1 MATPMI
7 VQTAE
12 HQPLNKR
19 QRDETDV
26 QAISQTTRKRSRLQR
41 HAEPDHVSQSR
52 TTETEDLNPSVI
64 SDVTGLDPVDVTEHQ
79 VLPPELRHLADQY
92 EFFTMSI
99 LSSARIESRVRN
111 LLARVQKFNFADTKA
126 KPGIVIL
133 HAKADVASK
142 LCSIVEVAKKQIT
155 MEKGKWWQYTKLHGE
170 LLELKPR
177 RIECT
182 RGIKTTS
189 QRGKVPAAG
198 GIDSPK
204 ATNGSRKD
212 SATGK
217 GGDIADEKE
226 EEIEEEPFEV
236 MTDPKPR
243 EQEANQS
250 QSGNGKKVRN
260 TPIIIII
267 FAMVPV
273 PGLKELYG

>member
-7 VQTAE
+7 AQTAE
-12 HQPLNKR
+12 PQPVNKR

-41 HAEPDHVSQSR
+41 HAELDHVSQSR
-52 TTETEDLNPSVI
+52 TTETEDLNQSVI

-92 EFFTMSI
+92 EFSTMSI
-99 LSSARIESRVRN
+99 LSSARTESRVRN
-111 LLARVQKFNFADTKA
+111 LLARVQRFNFADTKA

-177 RIECT
+177 RTEGTGDARTISK
-182 RGIKTTS
+182 RS
-189 QRGKVPAAG
+189 KVPAARG
-198 GIDSPK
+198 TEISK
-204 ATNGSRKD
+204 ATNESAKG
-212 SATGK
+212 SATGQ
-217 GGDIADEKE
+217 GRDSADEKDE
-226 EEIEEEPFEV
+226 VEEEPFEV
-236 MTDPKPR
+236 MTDPISR
-243 EQEANQS
+243 DQAANQS
-250 QSGNGKKVRN
+250 QSGNGKKIRN
-260 TPIIIII
+260 TPIITII